1 MKQTGIAYLPLHG
14 GKAPAWLFQRM
25 VRLGRE
31 IVRLT
36 VEEHGPE
43 ELLIR
48 ISDPYWFQSLG
59 CVLGFDWHSSGV
71 TTTVCGALKEGLK
84 GMERN
89 LGLVVAG
96 GKGAT
101 SRKTPSEIIAAGER
115 LPLDRDPEELVYLS
129 RLTAKIDNNAI
140 QDGFQL
146 YHHNFFFTLKGSWAV
161 VQQGMNDRFA
171 RRYHW
176 YSRNIQSL
184 TLEPHSAI
192 CTNVKREKTLNLVAL
207 ESAKAQSVM
216 TDLSKERPEKI
227 IQELKKL
234 KTLSLPSHH
243 EVSVKDL
250 HPESIEKVLLKTYE
264 AKAKDFESLLGMAG
278 VGAKTLRAL
287 ALISEITY
295 GTPASWK
302 DPAKFSFAHGG
313 KDGHPHPV
321 DKRLY
326 DQSIELL
333 RKSLERAKVEQTEK
347 DKALKRLVQLF
358 PEKASS
364 ASC

>member
-1 MKQTGIAYLPLHG
+1 MRQTGIAQLPLHG

-31 IVRLT
+31 IVRLI
-36 VEEHGPE
+36 VEDYGPQE
-43 ELLIR
+43 ILTR

-71 TTTVCGALKEGLK
+71 TTTVCGALKEGLRGREK
-84 GMERN
+84 EF
-89 LGLVVAG
+89 GLVIAG

-101 SRKTPSEIIAAGER
+101 SRKTPGEIAAAGNKYA
-115 LPLDRDPEELVYLS
+115 LGRDADELVELS

-146 YHHNFFFTLKGSWAV
+146 YHHNFFFTFDGSWAV

-176 YSRNIQSL
+176 DSQNVQSL
-184 TLEPHSAI
+184 TIDPHSAI
-192 CTNVKREKTLNLVAL
+192 CSNLQRERALNLVTA
-207 ESAKAQSVM
+207 ESLAAQTLMTELSREHPAKLTA
-216 TDLSKERPEKI
+216 
-227 IQELKKL
+227 ELHKL
-234 KTLSLPSHH
+234 QTLSLPSHH
-243 EVSVKDL
+243 QISVQDL
-250 HPESIEKVLLKTYE
+250 HPESIEKILLKTYE
-264 AKAKDFESLLGMAG
+264 AQADRFQTLLAMPG

-287 ALISEITY
+287 ALLAEITY

-313 KDGHPHPV
+313 KDGHPYPV
-321 DKRLY
+321 NRQLY
-326 DQSIELL
+326 EESIEFL
-333 RKSLERAKVEQTEK
+333 RNTLERLRVDPSEK
-347 DKALKRLVQLF
+347 ENSLKRLNRFLM
-358 PEKASS
+358 
-364 ASC
+364 